1 MIAVVLTYRLSM
13 AFPADE
19 RFGLSAQMRR
29 AAVSV
34 PSNIAEGQARKSP
47 RAFIHYIG
55 VALGSLAELDTQL
68 DVAIRLQ
75 YISAEAAGRASRGNR
90 KRQAAFVWPP
100 SVIRHPSSIIHDIL
114 TTLPSNDLPR
124 QPQP

>member
-29 AAVSV
+29 AAVLV

-75 YISAEAAGRASRGNR
+75 YISAEAAGELQGAIESGRRLLFGLRRAQ
-90 KRQAAFVWPP
+90 KRRLALSLGGSTAVLLLALRLFA
-100 SVIRHPSSIIHDIL
+100 
-114 TTLPSNDLPR
+114 
-124 QPQP
+124 